1 MINSTN
7 INLFFVS
14 TKHSDKKNKSFFN
27 GRRSGMV
34 FLYFS
39 SAGSMQIK
47 ITRWVQEQRAAKK
60 LVNAAHS
67 AAVLFHSARIDADK
81 KFGYPRGRQVK
92 TSTNKKPPP
101 FGRGS

>member
-27 GRRSGMV
+27 GRRDPGW
-34 FLYFS
+34 S
-39 SAGSMQIK
+39 SCIFF
-47 ITRWVQEQRAAKK
+47 R
-60 LVNAAHS
+60 
-67 AAVLFHSARIDADK
+67 RIDADK

-92 TSTNKKPPP
+92 TSTNKKGLPK
-101 FGRGS
+101 